1 MIETIIDEY
10 IVKIGENQKENDL
23 LVKKSAPND
32 YWLHISDYSSAHGV
46 IQNPNNERINNKI
59 IKKVCM
65 LIKMKSN
72 KCKSIHNLKFSVTKI
87 KNLTT
92 TKVEGQVII
101 NDDYKTISI

>member
-1 MIETIIDEY
+1 MIESIIDEY

-23 LVKKSAPND
+23 LVKKSDHND
-32 YWLHISDYSSAHGV
+32 YWLNISDYSSAHGV

-92 TKVEGQVII
+92 TNVEGQVII
-101 NDDYKTISI
+101 NGDYKTISI